1 MGTHLPAVH
10 SASLEFHHPVV
21 LTGPPSIVATACGG
35 YAASRSALGL
45 DGSIMIASA
54 CHRRRYGCAVPSE
67 LLAHVACRFFPDS
80 RRKVKD
86 ALYYSVFKEQ
96 PVFLK

>member
-1 MGTHLPAVH
+1 MCQLILTI
-10 SASLEFHHPVV
+10 SLESHHPVV
-21 LTGPPSIVATACGG
+21 LTGPPSIVATVL
-35 YAASRSALGL
+35 SRSTVGL